1 MSETYDNKAVNG
13 KELAEQTLVG
23 VASEIKREGYVSA
36 AAFNDVVARLVA
48 LEKAMAEQN
57 LGERTADSLD
67 SQSLK
72 VGGTDV
78 KTKQAAKSNPAASG
92 SDISFVD
99 SVTQN
104 ENGEIT
110 ATRKSVRTATTSQ
123 TGVVQLTDSHSST
136 STSTAATPK
145 NVKEAYDLASGKAD
159 PASVVDSATYDS
171 SSHTIV
177 FKHGSTQLFT
187 LDAAA
192 FVKDGMVDSVAI
204 SNGNL
209 VITFNT
215 DAGKQPISIPL
226 TDIFNPNNYYT
237 KTETNTLLGSKVDS
251 TDSRLLPDSDVFI
264 ATYTE
269 QAAGTTMEELE
280 AARTAGKKIYV
291 NVGGPMSGA
300 SNTYEKMIPLTYVR
314 YYNGSVTGYF
324 FETVIDSHVSSSDSG
339 KITTYWRAANGW
351 SHTTS
356 EVKYAETAGTAN
368 EATNARGY
376 VEGYGIAQGLASKMS
391 TTAGNAATE
400 ALDNLMTKLG
410 NYSSADSIDDLA
422 TIMAVS
428 YNNGTNWKKLR
439 PTTLWNYIRSKVD
452 GAGYATVP
460 RLAMLDNPVYYQ
472 GGSAVDFITV
482 LDKNSPN
489 GMGVAQILGNQANTS
504 TKWGV
509 CHVPSPADYSKG
521 YCEIEFDLQ
530 LWSYKI
536 NDALTAVEPYA
547 NLDMP
552 YILYF
557 VATTMS
563 NDGASPANIPLTN
576 GQIFATTTQTIDA
589 MRGTTASFAHVRL
602 EGRLQTSTSS
612 NHAIYIGAQGG
623 NDWAALRV
631 RAKMVNVRVKFYN
644 NMSGMS

>member
-1 MSETYDNKAVNG
+1 MSATYDNKAVNG
-13 KELAEQTLVG
+13 KELAEQTLLG

-36 AAFNDVVARLVA
+36 AAFNDVASRLVA

-72 VGGTDV
+72 VGGIDV
-78 KTKQAAKSNPAASG
+78 KTRQSAKTNPSSSG

-99 SVTQN
+99 SMTQN

-110 ATRKSVRTATTSQ
+110 ATRKSVRTASTSQ

-145 NVKEAYDLASGKAD
+145 NVKEAYDLANGKAD

-171 SSHTIV
+171 SNHTIV

-192 FVKDGMVDSVAI
+192 FVKDGMVDSIAI

-237 KTETNTLLGSKVDS
+237 KSATDVLLASKVDS
-251 TDSRLLPDSDVFI
+251 ADSRLLPDADVFV

-291 NVGGPMSGA
+291 NVGGATSGG
-300 SNTYEKMIPLTYVR
+300 NTYEKMIPLTYVR
-314 YYNGSVTGYF
+314 YHNGNVTGYF
-324 FETVIDSHVSSSDSG
+324 FETVIDSLVSSSDAG

-351 SHTTS
+351 GHTTS

-368 EATNARGY
+368 EATNAKGY

-410 NYSSADSIDDLA
+410 LPSSSDAIAELT

-428 YNNGTNWKKLR
+428 YNGTNWKQLR
-439 PTTLWNYIRSKVD
+439 PGTLWNYIKSKVD

-460 RLAMLDNPVYYQ
+460 RLAMLDNPAYYQ
-472 GGSAVDFITV
+472 AGSAVEYITV
-482 LDKNSPN
+482 WDKNSPA
-489 GMGVAQILGNQANTS
+489 GMGVAQILGNQLNTS

-536 NDALTAVEPYA
+536 NDAQTEVEPYA

-552 YILYF
+552 YIFYF

-602 EGRLQTSTSS
+602 GGRLQTSTSS

-644 NMSGMS
+644 NMGGMT

>member
-1 MSETYDNKAVNG
+1 MAHGGKTTTSSGWNAIFSWIKYALTGKRDETKAVS
-13 KELAEQTLVG
+13 Q
-23 VASEIKREGYVSA
+23 SSVSA
-36 AAFNDVVARLVA
+36 SSLVA
-48 LEKAMAEQN
+48 LNARLESLEKIIASGKFGDMKAE
-57 LGERTADSLD
+57 SLD
-67 SQSLK
+67 APNVMIGGVPASPGDHTHQVKINGSTK
-72 VGGTDV
+72 TIDKTGGTPVDLG
-78 KTKQAAKSNPAASG
+78 TYLTQHQ
-92 SDISFVD
+92 DI
-99 SVTQN
+99 
-104 ENGEIT
+104 
-110 ATRKSVRTATTSQ
+110 
-123 TGVVQLTDSHSST
+123 
-136 STSTAATPK
+136 
-145 NVKEAYDLASGKAD
+145 SGKAD
-159 PASVVDSATYDS
+159 VSTVVDSASYNS
-171 SSHTIV
+171 SNHTIV

-237 KTETNTLLGSKVDS
+237 KSATDVLLASKVDS
-251 TDSRLLPDSDVFI
+251 VDSRLLPDADVFV

-324 FETVIDSHVSSSDSG
+324 FETVIDSLVSSSDSG

-351 SHTTS
+351 GHTTS

-368 EATNARGY
+368 EATNAKGY

-482 LDKNSPN
+482 WDKNSPN

-536 NDALTAVEPYA
+536 NDDLTAVEPYA

-644 NMSGMS
+644 NMGGMT

>member
-1 MSETYDNKAVNG
+1 MSETYDNKAING
-13 KELAEQTLVG
+13 KELAEQTLMG

-78 KTKQAAKSNPAASG
+78 KTKQAAKGNPTESG
-92 SDISFVD
+92 SAISFVD

-123 TGVVQLTDSHSST
+123 TGVVQLTDSHTST

-237 KTETNTLLGSKVDS
+237 KSATDVLLASKVDS
-251 TDSRLLPDSDVFI
+251 TDSRLLPDADVFV

-269 QAAGTTMEELE
+269 QAAGTTMAELE
-280 AARTAGKKIYV
+280 AARTAGMKIYV
-291 NVGGPMSGA
+291 NVGGSMSGE

-324 FETVIDSHVSSSDSG
+324 FETVIDSLVKSSDSG

-351 SHTTS
+351 GHTTS

-368 EATNARGY
+368 EATNAKGY

-410 NYSSADSIDDLA
+410 LSSSSDDIAELT

-428 YNNGTNWKKLR
+428 YNGTNWKQLR
-439 PTTLWNYIRSKVD
+439 PGTLWNYIKSKVD
-452 GAGYATVP
+452 SAGYATVP
-460 RLAMLDNPVYYQ
+460 RLAMLDNPAYYQ
-472 GGSAVDFITV
+472 GGSAVDYITV
-482 LDKNSPN
+482 WDKNSPN
-489 GMGVAQILGNQANTS
+489 GAGVAQILGNQANTS

-536 NDALTAVEPYA
+536 NESQTEVEPYA

-552 YILYF
+552 YIFYF

-602 EGRLQTSTSS
+602 GGRLQTSTSS

-623 NDWAALRV
+623 NDWAVLRV

-644 NMSGMS
+644 NMGGMT

>member
-1 MSETYDNKAVNG
+1 MASYDLKAILG
-13 KELAEQTLVG
+13 EKLKRLTDRTLKAIVDCMCT
-23 VASEIKREGYVSA
+23 VSVSLCSLEKRIS
-36 AAFNDVVARLVA
+36 A
-48 LEKAMAEQN
+48 LESVEFP
-57 LGERTADSLD
+57 E
-67 SQSLK
+67 
-72 VGGTDV
+72 GGYKPMQEPV
-78 KTKQAAKSNPAASG
+78 ESPSASG
-92 SDISFVD
+92 TEIQFIE
-99 SVTQN
+99 SVSQDAA
-104 ENGEIT
+104 GRMT
-110 ATRKSVRTATTSQ
+110 ATKKTVQDGTTSQ
-123 TGVVQLTDSHSST
+123 KGVVQLTDSHSST

-237 KTETNTLLGSKVDS
+237 KTETNTLLGNKVDS
-251 TDSRLLPDSDVFI
+251 TDSRLLPDADVFPAI
-264 ATYTE
+264 YTE
-269 QAAGTTMEELE
+269 QASGTTMEELE

-291 NVGGPMSGA
+291 KVGGPMSGE

-324 FETVIDSHVSSSDSG
+324 FETVIDSLVSSSDSG

-351 SHTTS
+351 GHTTS

-368 EATNARGY
+368 EATNAKGY
-376 VEGYGIAQGLASKMS
+376 VEGEGIAQALAGRMN
-391 TTAGNAATE
+391 TTANNAATE

-410 NYSSADSIDDLA
+410 NYSSADAIDDLA

-439 PTTLWNYIRSKVD
+439 PTTLWNYIKSKVD
-452 GAGYATVP
+452 SAGYATVP

-482 LDKNSPN
+482 WDKNSPN

-536 NDALTAVEPYA
+536 NDAQTEVEPYA

-552 YILYF
+552 YIFYF

-602 EGRLQTSTSS
+602 GGRLQTSTSS

-644 NMSGMS
+644 NMGGMT